1 MPRDS
6 LALPAVTGR
15 QASAIS
21 LINFGVGKKLLVALT
36 GLFLC
41 SFLIVHLAGNLLL
54 FKNDG
59 GKAFNAYA
67 TFMSSNPVIRTLEIV
82 LFAGFLIHI
91 IWAVS
96 IWITNR
102 MARPQR
108 YAMNRPSAT
117 STLASRT
124 SFLTGS
130 IVFIFLVVH
139 LRSFWVPARFPSGA
153 EPSMYEIVITAFQNP
168 IYDLFYLIALLL
180 LGYHLNHGF
189 QSAFQTFGLN
199 PGRNKWINGVAVFF
213 WLIIPIGFAAMPI
226 FFYLAHLKG
235 VR

>member
-1 MPRDS
+1 MPRDN
-6 LALPAVTGR
+6 LALPAFTGR
-15 QASAIS
+15 QARAIP
-21 LINFGVGKKLLVALT
+21 LIKIGVGKKLLVALT

-41 SFLIVHLAGNLLL
+41 SFLIVHLGGNLLL

-59 GKAFNAYA
+59 GKAFNAYSG
-67 TFMSSNPVIRTLEIV
+67 FMSSNPVIRTLEVV

-96 IWITNR
+96 IWVTNL
-102 MARPQR
+102 MARPQK
-108 YAMNRPSAT
+108 YAVNQPSAN

-139 LRSFWVPARFPSGA
+139 LRSFWVPARFYSGS
-153 EPSMYEIVITAFQNP
+153 EPSMYEIVVTAFRNP
-168 IYDLFYLIALLL
+168 IYDLFYLIALVL

-189 QSAFQTFGLN
+189 QSGFQTFGLN
-199 PGRNKWINGVAVFF
+199 PGRNKWINRAAILF

-226 FFYLAHLKG
+226 FFYWAHLKG

>member
-1 MPRDS
+1 MPRDN
-6 LALPAVTGR
+6 LALPAVTGP
-15 QASAIS
+15 QARAIP
-21 LINFGVGKKLLVALT
+21 LIKIGIGKKLLVALT

-41 SFLIVHLAGNLLL
+41 SFLIVHLSGNMLL

-59 GKAFNAYA
+59 GKAFEAYSE
-67 TFMSSNPVIRTLEIV
+67 FMSTNPVIRTMEIV
-82 LFAGFLIHI
+82 LFAGFLTHI

-102 MARPQR
+102 MARPQS
-108 YAMNRPSAT
+108 YAMNQPSAN

-139 LRSFWVPARFPSGA
+139 LKSFWVPARFPSGA
-153 EPSMYEIVITAFQNP
+153 KPSMYEVVVTAFRNP
-168 IYDLFYLIALLL
+168 AYDLLYLIALVL

-199 PGRNKWINGVAVFF
+199 PGRNKWINRVAIFF
-213 WLIIPIGFAAMPI
+213 WLIIPIGFAAMPV
-226 FFYLAHLKG
+226 FFYWSHLKG